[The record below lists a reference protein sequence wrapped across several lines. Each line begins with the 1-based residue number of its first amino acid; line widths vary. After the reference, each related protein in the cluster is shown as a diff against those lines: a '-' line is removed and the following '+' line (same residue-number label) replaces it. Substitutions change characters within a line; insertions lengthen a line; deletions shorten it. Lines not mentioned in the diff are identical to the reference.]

1 MESAL
6 LLQLRLRDTISDE
19 EAAVLAGCFSGERNY
34 AADHDIV
41 AQDSRPTTSQL
52 LVEGLAGRYKVL
64 ADGSR
69 QITAVH
75 VPGDF
80 MDLHGFLLKTL
91 AHGVVALTPCRL
103 ALVEHTTLKRLSET
117 EPHLTRM
124 LWLDTLID
132 GSIHREW
139 IVAMGRRNAVS
150 RIAHFVCEL
159 YVRLKIV
166 NKVDGLSFR
175 LPLSQS
181 EIADV
186 LGMSIVHANRTIQ
199 RLRREGAIKWEG
211 DVIRIENWRQLTRLA
226 EFDDTYLCLYKE
238 PR

>member
-1 MESAL
+1 M
-6 LLQLRLRDTISDE
+6 
-19 EAAVLAGCFSGERNY
+19 
-34 AADHDIV
+34 
-41 AQDSRPTTSQL
+41 
-52 LVEGLAGRYKVL
+52 
-64 ADGSR
+64 
-69 QITAVH
+69 
-75 VPGDF
+75 
-80 MDLHGFLLKTL
+80 
-91 AHGVVALTPCRL
+91 ALTPCRL

-117 EPHLTRM
+117 APHLTRM

-166 NKVDGLSFR
+166 NRVDGLSFR
-175 LPLSQS
+175 LPLSQA